1 MLCAF
6 HHDETGTTIELT
18 NIYFFPSLLFSF
30 ELMKKYLLLF
40 SFSFAFTLST
50 FVELNEFFERTFN
63 KHREINEQDTQQ
75 EKRKEENGWE
85 TRSMQWRIT
94 SFQHFFPPGKG
105 EFVGK
110 EITKQKKG
118 KRTLDT
124 NFQRCFH
131 LHFNADLITSNAI
144 KEG

>member
-18 NIYFFPSLLFSF
+18 NIYFFSFSSLLVRIDEKIFAS
-30 ELMKKYLLLF
+30 LL
-40 SFSFAFTLST
+40 FSFAFTLST

-85 TRSMQWRIT
+85 TRSMQ
-94 SFQHFFPPGKG
+94 
-105 EFVGK
+105 
-110 EITKQKKG
+110 
-118 KRTLDT
+118 
-124 NFQRCFH
+124 
-131 LHFNADLITSNAI
+131 
-144 KEG
+144 